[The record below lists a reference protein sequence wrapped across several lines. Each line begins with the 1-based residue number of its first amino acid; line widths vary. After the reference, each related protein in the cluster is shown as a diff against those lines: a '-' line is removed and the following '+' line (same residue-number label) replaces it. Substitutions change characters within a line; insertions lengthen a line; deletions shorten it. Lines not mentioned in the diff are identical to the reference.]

1 MKGELE
7 FLQGAFEAYKGTLV
21 QDMEEKW
28 NKKEV
33 DMKLKFQEDM
43 ENALQE
49 QSKCGW
55 IMTLVNG
62 KKIDTFWLF
71 GCVLF
76 SPEYAINVV

>member
-1 MKGELE
+1 MCFVYIVARMKGELE

-49 QSKCGW
+49 QSKC
-55 IMTLVNG
+55 
-62 KKIDTFWLF
+62 
-71 GCVLF
+71 
-76 SPEYAINVV
+76 E

>member
-43 ENALQE
+43 ENVLQE
-49 QSKCGW
+49 QSKW
-55 IMTLVNG
+55 Q
-62 KKIDTFWLF
+62 
-71 GCVLF
+71 
-76 SPEYAINVV
+76 Y